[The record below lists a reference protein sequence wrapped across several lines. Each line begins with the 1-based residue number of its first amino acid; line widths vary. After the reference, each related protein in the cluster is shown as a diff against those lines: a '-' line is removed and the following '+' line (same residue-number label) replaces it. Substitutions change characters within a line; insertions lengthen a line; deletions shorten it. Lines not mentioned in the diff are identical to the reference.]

1 MISIHRRYESWK
13 FADCETSLLQ
23 RAFFFEK
30 SIGSSVNMFATGSV
44 VGGVAQL
51 LKSRSNL
58 VGSEKY
64 TKLHNNPNSKHT
76 EQQSEWKIINK

>member
-44 VGGVAQL
+44 VGE
-51 LKSRSNL
+51 SRNFWNL
-58 VGSEKY
+58 ARISLVRKN
-64 TKLHNNPNSKHT
+64 TQNCTTIQTANTQNSKAN
-76 EQQSEWKIINK
+76 EK